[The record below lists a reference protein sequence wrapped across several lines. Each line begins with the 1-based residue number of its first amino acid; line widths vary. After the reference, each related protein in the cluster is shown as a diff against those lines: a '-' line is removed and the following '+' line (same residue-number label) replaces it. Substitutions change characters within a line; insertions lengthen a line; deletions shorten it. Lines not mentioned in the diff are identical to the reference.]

1 MDENIIIK
9 DKRVQFKKL
18 SFSNYKKSD
27 VKKNLIT
34 SIYYQKLEESFFWT
48 GEMLCSNMLLELWD
62 TYMIIMSKY
71 IHIYNPKLP
80 IYINKK
86 FNDFKNIV
94 AIENNDLKLRNHREI
109 RMILFSITTILCFS
123 DKYTILDDL
132 KYKFNFNIENLY
144 ENLKAPNI
152 QYIDFIYTN
161 DDPREYII
169 PFNELVYHL
178 KETKTKTDI
187 NFWMNWII
195 NYDILCRKKKKYILC
210 KQRDFYYNKNEKIS
224 KNIIW
229 IIWDLILKLSKEL
242 HNDLIQ
248 HIIYNLFELFKIRYT
263 ISTNKKRIFLFYH
276 SIELL
281 LLGNSID
288 LNKELLKNKNIL
300 KNLEKNINII
310 FEQIKNNEQD
320 VIQEKSNKEKKIEMY
335 KDIYNNL

>member
-123 DKYTILDDL
+123 DKYT
-132 KYKFNFNIENLY
+132 
-144 ENLKAPNI
+144 
-152 QYIDFIYTN
+152 
-161 DDPREYII
+161 
-169 PFNELVYHL
+169 
-178 KETKTKTDI
+178 
-187 NFWMNWII
+187 
-195 NYDILCRKKKKYILC
+195 
-210 KQRDFYYNKNEKIS
+210 
-224 KNIIW
+224 
-229 IIWDLILKLSKEL
+229 
-242 HNDLIQ
+242 
-248 HIIYNLFELFKIRYT
+248 
-263 ISTNKKRIFLFYH
+263 
-276 SIELL
+276 
-281 LLGNSID
+281 
-288 LNKELLKNKNIL
+288 
-300 KNLEKNINII
+300 
-310 FEQIKNNEQD
+310 
-320 VIQEKSNKEKKIEMY
+320 
-335 KDIYNNL
+335 